1 MGLIGVFVIANG
13 AIIAQMDA
21 SLEAIDASDDPSP
34 SIRFRNANLDEN
46 ALLSFAIN
54 NPGEGY
60 DGFGEIKATGGG
72 GSGFLAEYDIDTF
85 GILTGYTIIYP
96 GVGYITTPTLVIV
109 NDGGTIT
116 ITATFNNLAF
126 GNAVY
131 ANLTNDGST
140 SIDVDDM
147 WVSVDGDLPEEL
159 TSIASSTT
167 FGTFFPS
174 ETISII
180 YLQAGAAGSVSSLS
194 VTANGAVASFGV

>member
-1 MGLIGVFVIANG
+1 
-13 AIIAQMDA
+13 MDA

-46 ALLSFAIN
+46 ALLSFAIDN
-54 NPGEGY
+54 AGEGY
-60 DGFGEIKATGGG
+60 DGLGEIKATGGG
-72 GSGFLAEYDIDTF
+72 GNGFLAEYDVDTN
-85 GILTGYTIIYP
+85 GILTGYTIISH
-96 GVGYITTPTLVIV
+96 GVGYTTDPTLAIV

-116 ITATFNNLAF
+116 ITATFNLLVR

-131 ANLTNDGST
+131 GNLTNDGST

-180 YLQAGAAGSVSSLS
+180 YLQAGAAGSVTSLS